1 MKRKDP
7 EAYVYDLISRIN
19 RREPVGSSEKD
30 VRWLAYREADNLD
43 DPALYPVLESVI
55 VSNEGKENA
64 DIRKGAYIIM
74 ERLLKNCFE
83 RSCVDFLLDR
93 AQIETDGD
101 VRVAVLNALSDVKVT
116 GDSDISILIALADH
130 PAWQIRFAAL
140 CALGSFSTPESKT
153 ALYDFLERDRKKY
166 KNEIVYAIASL
177 GRIGTADD
185 IPALEKFLEVHIQ
198 DMKIAAE
205 FAIDRIKE
213 RICNHET

>member
-1 MKRKDP
+1 MKRQDP
-7 EAYVYDLISRIN
+7 EAYVYDLISRLN
-19 RREPVGSSEKD
+19 SREPAGSSKKD
-30 VRWLAYREADNLD
+30 GRWLAHREAEELD

-64 DIRKGAYIIM
+64 DIRKGAYILI

-83 RSCVDFLLDR
+83 KAYVDFLLRR
-93 AQIETDGD
+93 AEIETDRD

-116 GDSDISILIALADH
+116 GSSNISILIALADH

-140 CALGSFSTPESKT
+140 CALGSFSIPESK
-153 ALYDFLERDRKKY
+153 AVFYDFLERDRKKY

-185 IPALEKFLEVHIQ
+185 IPALEKFLEVRIQ
-198 DMKIAAE
+198 DMRIAAE
-205 FAIDRIKE
+205 FAIGRIKV
-213 RICNHET
+213 RGM